1 MSITSFKVSVFD
13 FLNLLIMGFLLLDL
27 FFGIGSAKD
36 PNWIYISVFSFLF
49 GLVYHQIMEETIGKF
64 LRNNAKIVYAAYD
77 KLKNRLH
84 ISEMFEKSEE
94 SYLKAYYLIAKNNCL
109 MNIPILEAQITFVR
123 NIWVILIFYLV
134 KTCTYCEVINS
145 AITSCAA
152 AITITVLLLSLPFVW
167 YRLQS
172 KVSYLVWESAYFI
185 NLINQKD
192 EKAGSK

>member
-1 MSITSFKVSVFD
+1 MSIASFKVSVFD

-36 PNWIYISVFSFLF
+36 PDWIYISVFSFLF
-49 GLVYHQIMEETIGKF
+49 GLIYHQIMERTIGEL

-84 ISEMFEKSEE
+84 ISDMFEKSEE
-94 SYLKAYYLIAKNNCL
+94 SYLKAYYLIAKNDCL
-109 MNIPILEAQITFVR
+109 MNIPVLEAQITFVR
-123 NIWVILIFYLV
+123 NIWVILILYLV
-134 KTCTYCEVINS
+134 KTCTCCE
-145 AITSCAA
+145 ITNNGITPSIA
-152 AITITVLLLSLPFVW
+152 AIVITVLLLSLPFVW

-172 KVSYLVWESAYFI
+172 KVSYLVWEGAYFI

-192 EKAGSK
+192 DKNCSK